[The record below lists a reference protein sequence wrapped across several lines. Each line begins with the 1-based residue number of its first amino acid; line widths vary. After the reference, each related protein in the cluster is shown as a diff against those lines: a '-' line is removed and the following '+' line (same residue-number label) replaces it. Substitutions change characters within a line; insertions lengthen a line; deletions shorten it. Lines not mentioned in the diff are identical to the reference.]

1 MVKVKNIYYMLSYAY
16 QNLSRIG
23 YRKLGAED
31 HDNVQDL
38 LAAILIKGVSAQL
51 KEGLTRD
58 YETVHEITSI
68 PRGKV
73 DFAGSIKN
81 LSFHRH
87 KLICEYGLYSENNI
101 FNQILKSTMLMLIHS
116 RHVSS
121 LNKQNL
127 KKLIISFNDVSEINC
142 SSIDWFSLGHQQN
155 SKAYRLLMNICFLVI
170 KGLLLTTGEGKYQL
184 AEYMD
189 EQQMHRLYEKFVL
202 AYFQKEHPEFHA
214 RSTYID
220 WNADDNYIEFLP
232 QMKTDIILEYNGR
245 TLIIDTKYYNH
256 SMRTSQ
262 YGTKETMISSHL
274 YQIFAYVKNY
284 DKNATGR
291 VQGLVLYAKTDDD
304 IVPNNT
310 YQLSGNQISLKS
322 LDLNDDWT
330 KIVDQLEKIATEF
343 SFAA

>member
-1 MVKVKNIYYMLSYAY
+1 MLSYAY

-23 YRKLGAED
+23 YKQLGAED

-38 LAAILIKGVSAQL
+38 LSAILVKGVSTQV

-58 YETVHEITSI
+58 YESVNEVTST

-73 DFAGSIKN
+73 NYSNSVKDLTFY
-81 LSFHRH
+81 RH
-87 KLICEYGLYSENNI
+87 KLACEYGLYSENNI

-121 LNKQNL
+121 LNKRQL
-127 KKLIISFNDVSEINC
+127 KKLVLYFSDVTEIEC
-142 SSIDWFSLGHQQN
+142 ASINWLSLGHQQN
-155 SKAYRLLMNICFLVI
+155 SKSYRLLMNICFLVV
-170 KGLLLTTGEGKYQL
+170 KGLLLTAGEGKYQL

-189 EQQMHRLYEKFVL
+189 GQQMHRLYEKFIL

-214 RSTYID
+214 RSAYID
-220 WNADDNYIEFLP
+220 WNTDDSYIDFLP
-232 QMKTDIILEYNGR
+232 QMKSDIILEYRDR
-245 TLIIDTKYYNH
+245 TLIIDAKYYSR

-262 YGTKETMISSHL
+262 YGTKETMIAAHL

-284 DKNATGR
+284 DKDATGM
-291 VQGLVLYAKTDDD
+291 VQGMVLYAKTDEN

-310 YQLSGNQISLKS
+310 YHLSGNQISLQS
-322 LDLNDDWT
+322 LDLDADW
-330 KIVDQLEKIATEF
+330 KEIVDQLEAIA
-343 SFAA
+343 ADLLRVA

>member
-23 YRKLGAED
+23 YKKLGAED

-38 LAAILIKGVSAQL
+38 LAAILAKGVSAQL

-58 YETVHEITSI
+58 YETVCEITGM

-73 DFAGSIKN
+73 NFADSIKN
-81 LSFHRH
+81 LTFYRH
-87 KLICEYGLYSENNI
+87 KLACEYGLYSENNI
-101 FNQILKSTMLMLIHS
+101 FNQILKSTMLTLIHS

-121 LNKQNL
+121 QNKSQL
-127 KKLIISFNDVSEINC
+127 KKLVLYFSDVSEIDC
-142 SSIDWFSLGHQQN
+142 SSINWLSLGHQQN
-155 SKAYRLLMNICFLVI
+155 SKSYRLLMNICFLVV
-170 KGLLLTTGEGKYQL
+170 KGLLLTVGEGKYQL

-202 AYFQKEHPEFHA
+202 AYFQKERPEFRA
-214 RSTYID
+214 RSAYID
-220 WNADDNYIEFLP
+220 WNTDDDYIDFLP
-232 QMKTDIILEYNGR
+232 QMKSDIILEYKGH
-245 TLIIDTKYYNH
+245 TLIIDTKYYSH

-262 YGTKETMISSHL
+262 YGTKETMIAAHL

-284 DKNATGR
+284 DKDATGMVR
-291 VQGLVLYAKTDDD
+291 GMVLYAKTDED

-310 YQLSGNQISLKS
+310 YHLSGNQISLNS
-322 LDLNDDWT
+322 LDLDADW
-330 KIVDQLEKIATEF
+330 KEIVDQLEAIATDF
-343 SFAA
+343 VSVA